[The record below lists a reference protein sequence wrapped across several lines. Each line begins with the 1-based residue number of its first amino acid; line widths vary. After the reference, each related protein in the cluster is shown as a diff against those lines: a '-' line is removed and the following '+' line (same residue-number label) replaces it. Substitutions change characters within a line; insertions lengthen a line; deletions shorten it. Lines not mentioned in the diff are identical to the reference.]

1 MESLWNHSLLN
12 LSCSFSRFRLNVP
25 LYNRPQVAT
34 GVGSITEEI
43 LDFDESRSLKD
54 FSASTSSL
62 KDISTARRKRKL
74 RFNNES
80 EEVSNENDPIY
91 STVIVRKR
99 KKGNKT
105 TSAETSA
112 GKNKRLLRSLG
123 IK

>member
-1 MESLWNHSLLN
+1 MLIL
-12 LSCSFSRFRLNVP
+12 CSRLNVP
-25 LYNRPQVAT
+25 LNNRPQVAT

-54 FSASTSSL
+54 ISASTSSL

-99 KKGNKT
+99 KKGNK
-105 TSAETSA
+105 SASTETSA
-112 GKNKRLLRSLG
+112 GKNKPLL
-123 IK
+123 